1 MKMSRKLAPISLQ
14 PNVFNMKFLL
24 KKHLSLYVL
33 CLLFTTAANGQK
45 TYSLKSHKMT
55 IDGTSSMH
63 DWTSDVTKLTWSGSI
78 LTEGTNIKEIKNAEV
93 KIQVASI
100 KSTKGKTMDNKTYE
114 AFKSD
119 KNPTITYK
127 LSSLS
132 ASGANL
138 QATGSL
144 TMAGSSQSIVM
155 SISAKVLANGDVQ
168 LTGTQKLSM
177 KDYKMEPPTAVM
189 GTIKVGDEVIVNF
202 DLVLTPSK

>member
-1 MKMSRKLAPISLQ
+1 
-14 PNVFNMKFLL
+14 
-24 KKHLSLYVL
+24 
-33 CLLFTTAANGQK
+33 
-45 TYSLKSHKMT
+45 
-55 IDGTSSMH
+55 
-63 DWTSDVTKLTWSGSI
+63 
-78 LTEGTNIKEIKNAEV
+78 
-93 KIQVASI
+93 
-100 KSTKGKTMDNKTYE
+100 MDNKTYE